1 MYCGGQQG
9 RRGPDAMGKK
19 YVIELE
25 DVSFV
30 NDLPFPDERLYR
42 VKGFKSLVFDKTG
55 LEKLTP
61 LNTEKELAKAKQ
73 EGAEEA
79 WELARWAFSEATDA
93 QVKDVYPEEWQ
104 NGGYHRI
111 ASMSWLEA
119 KKKYDAWAAGV
130 DNVKVGDEVENI
142 GTKQKGVVWIVG
154 DDYVEGFYTK
164 GTTVIGG
171 FSWYKTW
178 IRKTG
183 RYFPELFE
191 MLKKIGEKNAK

>member
-1 MYCGGQQG
+1 
-9 RRGPDAMGKK
+9 MGKK

-25 DVSFV
+25 DEPFV
-30 NDLPFPDERLYR
+30 RKSCLHGVEGLYR
-42 VKGFKSLVFDKTG
+42 AVGFKSLVFDENG

-61 LNTEKELAKAKQ
+61 LTEEKELACAKQ

-79 WELARWAFSEATDA
+79 WKLARWAFSEATDD
-93 QVKDVYPEEWQ
+93 QVKDVYPE
-104 NGGYHRI
+104 GYHRI

-119 KKKYDAWAAGV
+119 KKRYDAWATGE
-130 DNVKVGDEVENI
+130 DNVKIGDEVENI
-142 GTKQKGVVWIVG
+142 ETKQKGVVWIVD

-164 GTTVIGG
+164 GTTVLGG
-171 FSWYKTW
+171 FFWYKTE

-191 MLKKIGEKNAK
+191 MLKKIGEKDAE